1 MKDPMTGCIYD
12 RVYQDLKKFSKHGE
26 TFCKEL
32 MTVLQERADLE
43 ISYAKGLQKL
53 ASRFT
58 KVSSNTIKSSIYK
71 VWTCV
76 SEEMIA
82 TAELHRKLGTAIQTE
97 AIQPLSQ
104 LLDDQTKKKKP
115 LENAVGKSAKLVTS
129 NWNQQIK
136 TKKRLMGCTKEHETL
151 FQFVESTKQMA
162 TEKEK
167 KKMLNRLKKSA
178 KVLSQTDEEY
188 YTINMTG
195 HEVRLKWEST
205 LQHCYQASKKHLLW
219 SIFKPWT
226 DRSFTVCERS
236 FLMNRLIS
244 PKECFSIFF
253 SYPLFKIL
261 FLNILCLHRIQEM
274 EKERIQLLCD
284 ILNIYRQH
292 VSRFGETLITAQ
304 KQIHQTVTM
313 VDAERDIKTF
323 LDETSVSSE
332 ETKTELLLVD
342 YFEED
347 SRNGMNNERRKA
359 SILMKLHRLQNDAS
373 KVKRD
378 KEGLERMTKA
388 QRENPTFSDAKN
400 QEDIARLLDETSLK
414 LNLLEANF
422 FKLTSTMAE
431 LEKKEKPSRPSYN
444 NIYKWKDKDCHH
456 SVVMISRPI
465 RIRRLQTST
474 SSLNGSGS
482 SKPFYNTPPKNIGAN
497 DQSIGACKALYDFQA
512 KRDDELNLQAGDIII
527 IQQKDDEGWWYGT
540 LQGKKGYFPSTY
552 VEELPH
558 FNINKTSEA

>member
-205 LQHCYQASKKHLLW
+205 LQHCYQ
-219 SIFKPWT
+219 
-226 DRSFTVCERS
+226 
-236 FLMNRLIS
+236 
-244 PKECFSIFF
+244 
-253 SYPLFKIL
+253 
-261 FLNILCLHRIQEM
+261 RIQEM

-474 SSLNGSGS
+474 SSLNGSGDHHGYS
-482 SKPFYNTPPKNIGAN
+482 VPHNSTLNLNNTGNLNLVGAEAAQDSYDLNMSDFDDKSEDDCQIDGAN